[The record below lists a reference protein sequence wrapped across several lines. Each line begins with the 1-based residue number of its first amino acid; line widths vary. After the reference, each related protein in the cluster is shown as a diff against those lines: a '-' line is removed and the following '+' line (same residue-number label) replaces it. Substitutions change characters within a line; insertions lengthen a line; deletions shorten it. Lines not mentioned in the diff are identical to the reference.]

1 MFAFLSLHVSR
12 LLGIYE
18 TYEVLIIIYMYI
30 LIIYEYTHF
39 LICKLSHN

>member
-18 TYEVLIIIYMYI
+18 TYEVLIIIYIKCIGSYV
-30 LIIYEYTHF
+30 
-39 LICKLSHN
+39 